1 MNRLYSQARSG
12 TLPDD
17 FCDWA
22 LCDANGWTVAHEAAR
37 FGHLPPD
44 FDQWELADGYKG
56 RTVAHVAARWGCLP
70 PDFDQ
75 WDLSDRNGVTVS
87 REAALWR

>member
-1 MNRLYSQARSG
+1 MNKLYAQ
-12 TLPDD
+12 
-17 FCDWA
+17 
-22 LCDANGWTVAHEAAR
+22 AR

-70 PDFDQ
+70 LDFSH
-75 WDLSDRNGVTVS
+75 WDLSDRNGRTVAQ
-87 REAALWR
+87 EAALWR